1 MHLNRRRTISDRGKA
16 MAVGQTFPRTRVTV
30 EPEVLSPRGR
40 RGAELFDDENLDLL
54 SHVLDDWFRI
64 PGTSIRFGIDGIV
77 GMIPGV
83 GDILGGLASC
93 IIVLAAWFR
102 GVPKITVARMVA
114 NVAIEVAVGTIPL
127 AGDVFDIA
135 FKANRR
141 NYKLLEASLRATP
154 RKTAPDW
161 IFFGALGLFMM
172 ALTMVPVLV
181 MAKLISMMVL
191 AGMPR
196 R

>member
-1 MHLNRRRTISDRGKA
+1 MAFSDTLPHSRTNRPL
-16 MAVGQTFPRTRVTV
+16 Q
-30 EPEVLSPRGR
+30 PEVISPRSR
-40 RGAELFDDENLDLL
+40 RGASVFDDENLDLL

-77 GMIPGV
+77 GLIPGV

-102 GVPKITVARMVA
+102 GVPTITVARMVV
-114 NVAIEVAVGTIPL
+114 NVAIEVLVGAIPFV
-127 AGDVFDIA
+127 GDLFDIA

-141 NYKLLEASLRATP
+141 NYALLAGSLRSTP
-154 RKTAPDW
+154 RSTSRDW
-161 IFFGALGLFMM
+161 MFFGVIGLFML
-172 ALTMVPVLV
+172 ALTMLPVFL

-191 AGMPR
+191 AGMHR
-196 R
+196 

>member
-1 MHLNRRRTISDRGKA
+1 MSATEFRTPPEIIP
-16 MAVGQTFPRTRVTV
+16 PRA
-30 EPEVLSPRGR
+30 R
-40 RGAELFDDENLDLL
+40 RGARLFDDENLDLL
-54 SHVLDDWFRI
+54 SHILDDWFRI

-77 GMIPGV
+77 GLIPGV

-102 GVPKITVARMVA
+102 GVPNITIARMVV
-114 NVAIEVAVGTIPL
+114 NVAIEVAVGTVPFF
-127 AGDVFDIA
+127 GDVFDIA

-141 NYKLLEASLRATP
+141 NYKLLEGSLHATP
-154 RKTAPDW
+154 RSTARDW
-161 IFFGALGLFMM
+161 LFFGVIGLFML
-172 ALTMVPVLV
+172 ALTMIPVFL